1 MTIDSLLLL
10 LEILLINIVLSGDN
24 AVVIAMASRNLPEH
38 LRNRAI
44 WMGTV
49 GAVGLRIILSVAAV
63 ALLDIPAVQIIGA
76 LLLLYIAIQLLIE
89 DGSSKEVRSVSSLG
103 KAIGIIL
110 LSDLVMSLDNVLAI
124 ASIAKNNIWLM
135 TTGIALSIP
144 LIIWG
149 SQLILKVLNRF
160 PAVVWI
166 GSAILGYTA
175 GEMLAGVG
183 VVKEH
188 LPGWGSWGI
197 GWLPI
202 ATAILVLLIALAWRK
217 IGTDY
222 HEKAA
227 TNEEASLSRRTK
239 G

>member
-1 MTIDSLLLL
+1 MTVDSLFLL

-38 LRNRAI
+38 LRSRAI
-44 WMGTV
+44 WMGAI
-49 GAVGLRIILSVAAV
+49 GAVGLRIILSVAAI

-76 LLLLYIAIQLLIE
+76 LLLLYIAIQLVME
-89 DGSSKEVRSVSSLG
+89 DGGSKEVQSVSSLG

-110 LSDLVMSLDNVLAI
+110 VSDLVMSLDNVLAI

-175 GEMLAGVG
+175 GEMLAGVQ
-183 VVKEH
+183 VVKAR
-188 LPGWGSWGI
+188 LPSLGAWEY
-197 GWLPI
+197 GWLPV
-202 ATAILVLLIALAWRK
+202 ATAILVLFSAFAWRK
-217 IGTDY
+217 IGADY
-222 HEKAA
+222 HEKVAIS
-227 TNEEASLSRRTK
+227 EEVSLTRRTK

>member
-1 MTIDSLLLL
+1 MMESLLLL
-10 LEILLINIVLSGDN
+10 AEILLVNIVLSGDN

-44 WMGTV
+44 WWGAM

-63 ALLDIPAVQIIGA
+63 ALLDIQAVQIVGA
-76 LLLLYIAIQLLIE
+76 LLLLYIAVHLLVD
-89 DGSSKEVRSVSSLG
+89 DGGSKEVQSVASLG

-110 LSDLVMSLDNVLAI
+110 VSDLVMSLDNVLAI
-124 ASIAKNNIWLM
+124 ASIAKNNMWLM
-135 TTGIALSIP
+135 AFGIALSIP

-166 GSAILGYTA
+166 GSAVLGYTA
-175 GEMLAGVG
+175 GEMLEDVEGV
-183 VVKEH
+183 KST
-188 LPGWGSWGI
+188 LPKWGSWEY
-197 GWLPI
+197 GWLPV
-202 ATAILVLLIALAWRK
+202 ATAALVLLGGIIWRK
-217 IGTDY
+217 IAKAKS
-222 HEKAA
+222 EK
-227 TNEEASLSRRTK
+227 TASRVRMQTKTK